1 MAKEKDIK
9 EELLK
14 QLDKDSAATAGV
26 TANSTWEIIG
36 KHKVQLKTLK
46 WIAAIS
52 WLITLTC
59 VLFLHN
65 LKVYVFKQGFDGIFS
80 ETEFWFI
87 RRSDTVSVVLVV
99 ICILLAYLVYAK
111 SKTLTLLQIC
121 ARLAGIEEQLKRM
134 SQDERP
140 AGEA

>member
-14 QLDKDSAATAGV
+14 QLDQDSTETVGV
-26 TANSTWEIIG
+26 SANSAWEIIG
-36 KHKVQLKTLK
+36 KHKVQLKKLK

-59 VLFLHN
+59 VLVLHN
-65 LKVYVFKQGFDGIFS
+65 LKVYVFKQGLDDIFS
-80 ETEFWFI
+80 ENEFWFI
-87 RRSDTVSVVLVV
+87 RRSDTVSIVLVV
-99 ICILLAYLVYAK
+99 ICVLLTYLVYAK
-111 SKTLTLLQIC
+111 SKTLTMLQIC
-121 ARLAGIEEQLKRM
+121 ARLTRIEEHLKRM
-134 SQDERP
+134 SQDEKP